1 MRQAESPPGTL
12 LFFVRPL
19 ILCGALLMGV
29 PLPRLHAQ
37 KPAVSGSEYTLRT
50 EVDLLSV
57 AVRVTDRNDNEIHGL
72 TADQFSLYEDGAPQK
87 ISFFDA
93 AAEPVSLGILLD
105 VSGSMGASGKLDQAK
120 EVLSRV
126 ISTMRPAD
134 EILYLQF
141 HVKVDEAVDFT
152 SDSNRILSAIFQTTA
167 TESGTSLYDAI
178 ARGLCYMRK
187 ARYRRQALLVITDG
201 TDENSHRSL
210 GDLVPIVQ
218 ASQAQV
224 FVIGCLDKEEYDM
237 YRESRSQKV
246 PLVTRQEVDNPITAF
261 NQLARESGAESFFP
275 ASPAKLQEAVEAVA
289 HQLRTQYTL
298 AYYPKVKGDGFHH
311 IEVRVA
317 QAGARVRARRGFA
330 EAPEPSAGCGNEKLK
345 PYPYESKVTTKNG
358 CTVYHE
364 DFQDTASGWP
374 NKKGYHYKSGAYEIV
389 NAQRSEPLGLVDAAS
404 QVMGVPAYPI
414 EDVSGGFP
422 LEGVLVANGPLFGD
436 LNASVSVDWKSAGGS
451 KELASAPG
459 LVFRLHNRGYYAVLV
474 SREAFMSARLA
485 FKLVKKYHSEP
496 KARDLLPWTELPLSD
511 RFLGPRAT
519 DISVQCRG
527 PVITIII
534 QDTPVAKFKD
544 DDFKDGMVGMV
555 LHGAGRAA
563 FRDLLAEEARDAGL
577 ELALSHEAS
586 PHSSESTTSP
596 VSPPLVRGER
606 PDGSVHT
613 PLVSATAAELSP
625 TKLSP
630 VRPPEEITKP
640 PVPTGIESKNAP
652 ATFVDLPPDELAK
665 QVHELKNLT
674 PADSQVMLP
683 MILERVGATVE
694 DFLNGFP
701 NTACSE
707 RITSEVEYRGV
718 DPAVDTPDVKTT
730 EGRNPLW
737 RDAKFNYVALAKP
750 GDKEAPLVEY
760 RTDTKGGPAKLR
772 GAIVTSGFVSLI
784 AYFRPAYQPDSRFR
798 YLGRELVKNQNT
810 YVVAFAQ
817 RPGVA
822 WQAEQLRFL
831 DKIGLV
837 LLQGVAWIDPVSF
850 AILRLRTEILEPYL
864 HVGLRRETTEVEYS
878 EVTFKGSDKRLWLPR
893 QVTVSGQLRQSVFSN
908 QHHYSQYR
916 LFIVEAE
923 ENRKRP

>member
-1 MRQAESPPGTL
+1 M
-12 LFFVRPL
+12 
-19 ILCGALLMGV
+19 
-29 PLPRLHAQ
+29 AQ
-37 KPAVSGSEYTLRT
+37 Q
-50 EVDLLSV
+50 
-57 AVRVTDRNDNEIHGL
+57 I
-72 TADQFSLYEDGAPQK
+72 
-87 ISFFDA
+87 
-93 AAEPVSLGILLD
+93 
-105 VSGSMGASGKLDQAK
+105 
-120 EVLSRV
+120 
-126 ISTMRPAD
+126 
-134 EILYLQF
+134 
-141 HVKVDEAVDFT
+141 
-152 SDSNRILSAIFQTTA
+152 
-167 TESGTSLYDAI
+167 
-178 ARGLCYMRK
+178 
-187 ARYRRQALLVITDG
+187 
-201 TDENSHRSL
+201 
-210 GDLVPIVQ
+210 
-218 ASQAQV
+218 
-224 FVIGCLDKEEYDM
+224 
-237 YRESRSQKV
+237 
-246 PLVTRQEVDNPITAF
+246 
-261 NQLARESGAESFFP
+261 
-275 ASPAKLQEAVEAVA
+275 
-289 HQLRTQYTL
+289 RTQYTL
-298 AYYPKVKGDGFHH
+298 AYYPNSKVGGFHRL
-311 IEVRVA
+311 EVRVA
-317 QAGARVRARRGFA
+317 HSGVQVRARPGFA
-330 EAPEPSAGCGNEKLK
+330 GDVSEPSAGCENEKLK
-345 PYPYESKVTTKNG
+345 PYQYESKVTAKNG
-358 CTVYHE
+358 CKVYHE
-364 DFQDTASGWP
+364 DFQDRDSGWP
-374 NKKGYHYKSGAYEIV
+374 NKQGYHYKLGTYQMAMQKLQSERRSNADGSAGA
-389 NAQRSEPLGLVDAAS
+389 N
-404 QVMGVPAYPI
+404 VMGAPAYPI
-414 EDVSGGFP
+414 EDVSGGIP

-451 KELASAPG
+451 KELAAAPG

-496 KARDLLPWTELPLSD
+496 TARDLLPWTELPLSD
-511 RFLGPRAT
+511 RFVGSQKMQ
-519 DISVQCRG
+519 ISVQCRG
-527 PVITIII
+527 PSITIII

-544 DDFKDGMVGMV
+544 DDFKDGMVGMI
-555 LHGAGRAA
+555 LYGAGRAA

-596 VSPPLVRGER
+596 VSPPPVRGER

-613 PLVSATAAELSP
+613 PLVSATAAKLSP
-625 TKLSP
+625 TKLGP
-630 VRPPEEITKP
+630 VRPPEEITRP

-674 PADSQVMLP
+674 PADSQAMLP

-707 RITSEVEYRGV
+707 RITSEVEYR
-718 DPAVDTPDVKTT
+718 AVDLAVVDTLDVWTT

-750 GDKEAPLVEY
+750 GNKEAPLLEY
-760 RTDTKGGPAKLR
+760 RTDTKGGPAQLK

-784 AYFRPAYQPDSRFR
+784 ALFRPALRPDSRFR

-831 DKIGLV
+831 HKIGLV

-850 AILRLRTEILEPYL
+850 AILRLRTEILEPDL
-864 HVGLRRETTEVEYS
+864 HVGLRRETTEVEFS

-916 LFIVEAE
+916 LFIVEAGE
-923 ENRKRP
+923 KRIKP